1 MSSTATTATEAPY
14 HHHHHLIPKG
24 HSTETSKL
32 SHKAI
37 LHLLNTQCTT
47 SLHHLKQ
54 AHALILRTG
63 HLQDS
68 YIAGSLVK
76 SYANVS
82 TNRYLSFESSLR
94 VFDFVRKPNVFL
106 WNCMIKVCIENNEP
120 FKAILLYYEM
130 VVAHSRPNKYTYPA
144 VLKACSDSGVVAEG
158 VQVHAHLV
166 KHGLGGDG
174 HILSSAIRMY
184 ASFGRLVE
192 ARRILDDKGG
202 EVDAV
207 CWNAM
212 IDGYLRFGEVEA
224 ARELFEGM
232 PDRSMISTWNAMISG
247 FSRCGMV
254 EVAREFFDE
263 MKERDEISWSAMIDG
278 YIQEG
283 CFMEALEIFHQ
294 MQKEKIRPRKFVL
307 PSVLSACA
315 NLGALDQGRWIHTYA
330 KRNSIQLD
338 GVLGTSLVDMY
349 AKCGRID
356 LAWEVF
362 EKMSNKE
369 VSSWNA
375 MIGGLAMHGRAEDA
389 IDLFSKM
396 DINPNE
402 ITFVGVLNACAHGGL
417 VQKGLTIFNSMRK
430 EYGVEPQIEHYG
442 CIVDLLGRAGL
453 LTEAE
458 KVVSSIPTEPT
469 PAVWGALL
477 GACRKH
483 GTVELGE
490 RVGKIL
496 LELEPQNSGRY
507 TLLSNIYAK
516 AGRWEEVGEVRKLMK
531 ERGIKTTPGTSIID
545 LGRGEVHKFIIGD
558 GSHPQVKDIYQMLDK
573 VKERLQME
581 GYEPDPSQV
590 LFDIDEEEKETAVW
604 QHSEKLAIGFGLIN
618 TSPGT
623 TIRIVKNLRVCEDCH
638 SATKLISQ
646 VYNREII
653 VRDRIRYHHFRNG
666 ACSCKDFW

>member
-14 HHHHHLIPKG
+14 HHHHLIPKG

-76 SYANVS
+76 SYANV
-82 TNRYLSFESSLR
+82 
-94 VFDFVRKPNVFL
+94 
-106 WNCMIKVCIENNEP
+106 CIENNEP

-144 VLKACSDSGVVAEG
+144 VLKACSDAGVVAEG

-375 MIGGLAMHGRAEDA
+375 MIGGWLCTGRA
-389 IDLFSKM
+389 
-396 DINPNE
+396 
-402 ITFVGVLNACAHGGL
+402 
-417 VQKGLTIFNSMRK
+417 
-430 EYGVEPQIEHYG
+430 
-442 CIVDLLGRAGL
+442 

>member
-1 MSSTATTATEAPY
+1 MIKNKELYITNPWPLQTIRKRMSSTATTATEAPY
-14 HHHHHLIPKG
+14 HHHHLIPNG

-130 VVAHSRPNKYTYPA
+130 MVAHFRPNKYTYPA
-144 VLKACSDSGVVAEG
+144 VLKACSDAGVVAEG

-207 CWNAM
+207 C
-212 IDGYLRFGEVEA
+212 
-224 ARELFEGM
+224 M
-232 PDRSMISTWNAMISG
+232 PDR
-247 FSRCGMV
+247 
-254 EVAREFFDE
+254 
-263 MKERDEISWSAMIDG
+263 K
-278 YIQEG
+278 G

-483 GTVELGE
+483 GNVELGE

>member
-76 SYANVS
+76 SYAN
-82 TNRYLSFESSLR
+82 
-94 VFDFVRKPNVFL
+94 
-106 WNCMIKVCIENNEP
+106 
-120 FKAILLYYEM
+120 
-130 VVAHSRPNKYTYPA
+130 PNKYTYPA

-212 IDGYLRFGEVEA
+212 IDGYLRFGEV
-224 ARELFEGM
+224 
-232 PDRSMISTWNAMISG
+232 
-247 FSRCGMV
+247 
-254 EVAREFFDE
+254 
-263 MKERDEISWSAMIDG
+263 K
-278 YIQEG
+278 Q
-283 CFMEALEIFHQ
+283 LESCLK
-294 MQKEKIRPRKFVL
+294 KEKIRPRKFVL

-396 DINPNE
+396 DIYPNE

-477 GACRKH
+477 GLAGSMEMSNWVK
-483 GTVELGE
+483 EW
-490 RVGKIL
+490 
-496 LELEPQNSGRY
+496 GRFY
-507 TLLSNIYAK
+507 SSSSRRTAAATHYYQ
-516 AGRWEEVGEVRKLMK
+516 
-531 ERGIKTTPGTSIID
+531 TSMQRPE
-545 LGRGEVHKFIIGD
+545 GRGEVHKFIIGD